1 MEIKV
6 SVRGLVEFILRSG
19 DIDNRIHQASPD
31 AMQEGGRIHRMIQ
44 KSMGPDYH
52 AEVPLSY
59 EKSFENYELIIEG
72 RADGILDRY
81 MDEPVS
87 TLEMGQSSFLPA
99 ERFAPM
105 IDEIKGT
112 YRELARMK
120 EPVDVHLAQAK
131 CYAAMYLLDR
141 HYPEVDVRM
150 TYCNMDTEE
159 KKFFDF
165 TYTYAEITG
174 WFFDLIDK
182 YRKWADFE
190 CNWGLERTMSIK
202 AVNFPFTYRDGQKD
216 LAAAVYRTIV
226 HKKKLFLE
234 APTGTGKTI
243 STVFPTVKAMG
254 EGKVSRIFYLTA
266 KTITRTVAEEAFG
279 IMRSGQGLKFKT
291 VTITARDKICFV
303 DEATRNCN
311 PVSCPYA
318 KGHYDRIND
327 AIFDMLTHEDN
338 FDRDTIVS
346 YAKKHEVCPFEMS
359 LDMTL
364 WSDAVICDYN
374 YVFDPFVYLRRFF
387 ADGIRHDYV
396 FLVDETHNLLE
407 RGREMYSAVLRKE
420 SFLDLKRTI
429 KDFHPRIVSSLSKC
443 NNALLELK
451 RECDE
456 MVVYNSIERFIQ
468 PLDRLSAIMSEY
480 LEDHSEG
487 PFRDEILQFYF
498 EISRF
503 LTIYDL
509 LDDHYV
515 IYGEYAED
523 GSFLVRLACI
533 DPSRNLSACMSRGVS
548 SILFSATL
556 LPIQYYKSLLGG
568 DEKDFEIYARSVFD
582 PARLGI
588 FIGSDVTSRYS
599 RRSDDMYYKVASYIN
614 SVVSARSGNYLIF
627 FPSHQFLEEVY
638 IAYEENFYDPDTTD
652 ILAQKSFMTEEAR
665 EDFLGRFSEGNN
677 LDLSEIIHMDMEV
690 VEDKNVLGF
699 CVMGGIFS
707 EGIDLKYDSL
717 IGVIVV
723 GTGIPMVCNEREV
736 IRNYFDKKGLD
747 GFDYAYKYPG
757 MNKVLQAA
765 GRVIRTSEDIG
776 VVALLDDR
784 FLQSGYRALF
794 PREWKGYK
802 TVLSNSVNNEI
813 SRFWSGFETDFNGQK
828 TQKS

>member
-87 TLEMGQSSFLPA
+87 ALEMGQSSFLPA

-311 PVSCPYA
+311 PVACPYA

-359 LDMTL
+359 LDMSL

-652 ILAQKSFMTEEAR
+652 LLTQKSFMTEEAR

-747 GFDYAYKYPG
+747 GYDYAYKYPG

-784 FLQSGYRALF
+784 FLQPGYRALF

-813 SRFWSGFETDFNGQK
+813 SRFWSGFEVDLNARK

>member
-1 MEIKV
+1 
-6 SVRGLVEFILRSG
+6 
-19 DIDNRIHQASPD
+19 
-31 AMQEGGRIHRMIQ
+31 
-44 KSMGPDYH
+44 
-52 AEVPLSY
+52 
-59 EKSFENYELIIEG
+59 
-72 RADGILDRY
+72 
-81 MDEPVS
+81 
-87 TLEMGQSSFLPA
+87 
-99 ERFAPM
+99 
-105 IDEIKGT
+105 
-112 YRELARMK
+112 
-120 EPVDVHLAQAK
+120 
-131 CYAAMYLLDR
+131 MYLLDR

-190 CNWGLERTMSIK
+190 CSWGLERTTSIK

-311 PVSCPYA
+311 PVACPYA

-346 YAKKHEVCPFEMS
+346 YAQKHEVCPFEMS
-359 LDMTL
+359 LDMSL

-451 RECDE
+451 RECEE

-747 GFDYAYKYPG
+747 GYDYAYKYPG

-784 FLQSGYRALF
+784 FMQSGYRALF

-813 SRFWSGFETDFNGQK
+813 SRFWSGFEADLNAQK

>member
-1 MEIKV
+1 MDIRV

-52 AEVPLSY
+52 AEIPLTY
-59 EKSFENYELIIEG
+59 EKNYEKYNLIIEG
-72 RADGILDRY
+72 RADGVLDRY
-81 MDEPVS
+81 MDEPLS
-87 TLEMGQSSFLPA
+87 SLEMGQSSFLPA
-99 ERFAPM
+99 ERYAPM

-112 YRELARMK
+112 YRELAKMK
-120 EPVDVHLAQAK
+120 EPIPVHLAQAK
-131 CYAAMYLLDR
+131 CYAAMYLYER

-159 KKFFDF
+159 KKYFDF
-165 TYTYAEITG
+165 TFTYAEITG
-174 WFFDLIDK
+174 WFEDLVEK

-190 CNWGLERTMSIK
+190 CDWALERTTSIK
-202 AVNFPFTYRDGQKD
+202 SVNFPFTYRDGQKD

-254 EGKVSRIFYLTA
+254 EGKVSKIFYLTA

-279 IMRSGQGLKFKT
+279 IMRTAQNLKFKT

-303 DEATRNCN
+303 DEAARNCN
-311 PVSCPYA
+311 PVACPYA

-327 AIFDMLTHEDN
+327 AIFDMLTNEDN

-346 YAKKHEVCPFEMS
+346 YARKHEVCPFEMS
-359 LDMTL
+359 LDMSL
-364 WSDAVICDYN
+364 WSDGVICDYN

-429 KDFHPRIVSSLSKC
+429 KDFYPRIVAALGKC

-523 GSFLVRLACI
+523 GSFLLRLSCV

-568 DEKDFEIYARSVFD
+568 DDKDFEIYAKSVFD

-588 FIGSDVTSRYS
+588 FIGADVTSRYS
-599 RRSDDMYYKVASYIN
+599 RRNDDMYYKVAHYIH

-627 FPSHQFLEEVY
+627 FPSHQFLEEVCSV
-638 IAYEENFYDPDTTD
+638 YEDNFYNPDTTD
-652 ILAQKSFMTEEAR
+652 ILVQKSFMTEEAR
-665 EDFLGRFSEGNN
+665 EEFLGRFSEGNN
-677 LDLSEIIHMDMEV
+677 LDLSQIIHMDMEV

-736 IRNYFDKKGLD
+736 IRDYFEKRGLD

-784 FLQSGYRALF
+784 FLQTAYRALF
-794 PREWKGYK
+794 PREWRGYK
-802 TVLSNSVNNEI
+802 TVLSTSVNNEI
-813 SRFWSGFETDFNGQK
+813 SHFWSGFKNNLDAQDGP
-828 TQKS
+828 KS

>member
-1 MEIKV
+1 MDIRV

-19 DIDNRIHQASPD
+19 DIDNRIHQVSAD

-52 AEVPLSY
+52 PEVSLSY
-59 EKSFENYELIIEG
+59 EKSYEKYHLIIEG
-72 RADGILDRY
+72 RADGILDKY
-81 MDEPVS
+81 MEKAVT
-87 TLEMGQSSFLPA
+87 TLEMGQKSFLSS
-99 ERFAPM
+99 ERYAPM

-120 EPVDVHLAQAK
+120 EPVGVHLAQAK
-131 CYAAMYLLDR
+131 CYAAMYLLER

-159 KKFFDF
+159 KKYFDF
-165 TYTYAEITG
+165 TYTYSEITD
-174 WFFDLIDK
+174 WFFELIEK

-190 CNWGLERTMSIK
+190 NDWEVERTSSIK
-202 AVNFPFTYRDGQKD
+202 AVQFPFTYRDGQKD

-226 HKKKLFLE
+226 HQKKLFLE

-243 STVFPTVKAMG
+243 STVFPAVKAMG
-254 EGKVSRIFYLTA
+254 EGKVSKLFYLTA
-266 KTITRTVAEEAFG
+266 KTITRIVAEEAFD
-279 IMRSGQGLKFKT
+279 IMRSSQGLRFKT
-291 VTITARDKICFV
+291 VTITARDKICFL
-303 DEATRNCN
+303 DETTRNCN
-311 PVSCPYA
+311 PEVCPYA

-327 AIFDMLTHEDN
+327 CIFDMLTHEDS
-338 FDRDTIVS
+338 FDRQTITE
-346 YAKKHEVCPFEMS
+346 YAKKHQVCPFEMS
-359 LDMTL
+359 LDMSL
-364 WSDAVICDYN
+364 WSDAAICDYN

-387 ADGIRHDYV
+387 ADGIRKDYV

-407 RGREMYSAVLRKE
+407 RGREMYSAAIRKE
-420 SFLDLKRTI
+420 SFLDLKKTI
-429 KDFHPRIVSSLSKC
+429 KDFHPRIAGHITKC

-456 MVVYNSIERFIQ
+456 FKVYSSIERFIQ
-468 PLDRLSAIMSEY
+468 PLNKLSAIMSEY

-498 EISRF
+498 DISRF
-503 LTIYDL
+503 MTIYEL

-523 GSFLVRLACI
+523 GSFILRLFCV
-533 DPSRNLSACMSRGVS
+533 DPSRNLAGCMNRGIS

-568 DEKDFEIYARSVFD
+568 DEKDFEIYAKSIFD
-582 PARLGI
+582 PGRLGL
-588 FIGSDVTSRYS
+588 FIAGDVTSRYTQRGDAMY
-599 RRSDDMYYKVASYIN
+599 RRIAGYIN

-627 FPSHQFLEEVY
+627 FPSHQFLEEVRDV
-638 IAYEENFYDPDTTD
+638 YEECFFDPDTTE
-652 ILAQKSFMTEEAR
+652 ILTQKSFMTEQAR
-665 EDFLGRFSEGNN
+665 EGFLSRFSTGNE
-677 LDLSEIIHMDMEV
+677 LDLGSIIHMDIEIV
-690 VEDKNVLGF
+690 DDKNVLGF
-699 CVMGGIFS
+699 CVMGGIFG

-717 IGVIVV
+717 IGVIIV
-723 GTGIPMVCNEREV
+723 GTGIPLVCNEREV
-736 IRNYFDKKGLD
+736 IRNYFESKGQD

-776 VVALLDDR
+776 VTALLDDR
-784 FLQSGYRALF
+784 FLQWGYKSLF
-794 PREWKGYK
+794 PREWSGAKR
-802 TVLSNSVNNEI
+802 VLSDSVNNEV
-813 SRFWSGFETDFNGQK
+813 SRFWSGFNEKNGAQI
-828 TQKS
+828 TGKS

>member
-311 PVSCPYA
+311 PVACPYA

-346 YAKKHEVCPFEMS
+346 YAQKHEVCPFEMS
-359 LDMTL
+359 LDMSL

-802 TVLSNSVNNEI
+802 AVLSNSVNNEI
-813 SRFWSGFETDFNGQK
+813 SRFWSGFEVDFNGQK
-828 TQKS
+828 T

>member
-1 MEIKV
+1 MEIRI

-19 DIDNRIHQASPD
+19 DIDNRIHQASAD

-44 KSMGPDYH
+44 KSMEPDYH
-52 AEVPLSY
+52 AEEPLLYKKSY
-59 EKSFENYELIIEG
+59 EKYDLIVEG

-81 MDEPVS
+81 MDQPVS
-87 TLEMGQSSFLPA
+87 ALEMGQSSFFPT
-99 ERFAPM
+99 ERYAPM

-112 YRELARMK
+112 YRELAKMK
-120 EPVDVHLAQAK
+120 EPVSVHLAQAK

-165 TYTYAEITG
+165 TFTYAEITQ
-174 WFFDLIDK
+174 WFFDLIEM

-202 AVNFPFTYRDGQKD
+202 TVNFPFTYREGQKD

-254 EGKVSRIFYLTA
+254 EGKVSKIFYLTA
-266 KTITRTVAEEAFG
+266 KTITRTVAEEAFN
-279 IMRSGQGLKFKT
+279 IMRLSQGLKFKT
-291 VTITARDKICFV
+291 VTITARDKICFI

-311 PVSCPYA
+311 PVACPYA

-338 FDRDTIVS
+338 FDRDTITE

-359 LDMTL
+359 LDMSL
-364 WSDAVICDYN
+364 WSDAIICDYN

-420 SFLDLKRTI
+420 SFLDLKNKI
-429 KDFHPRIVSSLSKC
+429 KDYHPRIVSALTKC
-443 NNALLELK
+443 NSALLELK

-456 MVVYNSIERFIQ
+456 MKVYGSIERFIQ
-468 PLDRLSAIMSEY
+468 PLDRLSAVMNEY

-498 EISRF
+498 DISRF

-509 LDDHYV
+509 LDDHYT

-523 GSFLVRLACI
+523 GSFLLRLACI
-533 DPSRNLSACMSRGVS
+533 DPSRNLSACMMRGVS

-556 LPIQYYKSLLGG
+556 LPIQYYKGLLGG
-568 DEKDFEIYARSVFD
+568 DDKDFEIYAKSIFD

-599 RRSDDMYYKVASYIN
+599 KRSDDMYYKVANYIH

-638 IAYEENFYDPDTTD
+638 IAYEDNFYDPDTTD
-652 ILAQKSFMTEEAR
+652 ILVQKSYMTEEAR
-665 EDFLGRFSEGNN
+665 EDFLGRFSEGNS

-736 IRNYFDKKGLD
+736 IRNYFDQKGLD

-765 GRVIRTSEDIG
+765 GRVIRTSEDVG

-784 FLQSGYRALF
+784 FLQATYKALF
-794 PREWKGYK
+794 PREWRGYK
-802 TVLSNSVNNEI
+802 SVSTTSVNSEI
-813 SRFWSGFETDFNGQK
+813 SRFWSGFEAESDPQK
-828 TQKS
+828 TSKS

>member
-6 SVRGLVEFILRSG
+6 SVRGIVGFILRSG

-87 TLEMGQSSFLPA
+87 ALEMGQSSFLPA

-120 EPVDVHLAQAK
+120 EPVDVHLAQAR

-311 PVSCPYA
+311 PVACPYA

-359 LDMTL
+359 LDMSL

-568 DEKDFEIYARSVFD
+568 DDKDFEIYARSVFD

-588 FIGSDVTSRYS
+588 FIGADVTSRYS

-652 ILAQKSFMTEEAR
+652 LLTQKSFMTEEAR

-747 GFDYAYKYPG
+747 GYDYAYKYPG

-784 FLQSGYRALF
+784 FLQPGYRALF

-813 SRFWSGFETDFNGQK
+813 SRFWSGFEVDLNARK